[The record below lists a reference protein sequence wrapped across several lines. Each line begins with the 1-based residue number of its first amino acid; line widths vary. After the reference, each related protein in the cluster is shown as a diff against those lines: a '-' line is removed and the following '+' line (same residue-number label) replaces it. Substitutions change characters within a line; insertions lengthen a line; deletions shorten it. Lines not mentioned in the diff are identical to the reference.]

1 MIAFDEM
8 ACTDEQD
15 IYIYKCYDERL
26 IEMNQN
32 IVATILFVQS
42 SYDDMIVT

>member
-8 ACTDEQD
+8 ACTYKEQD
-15 IYIYKCYDERL
+15 IYIERL